1 MNTTLTAADKT
12 IVSASLSVARLTGRW
27 DNERDIRVT
36 VTIDSLSDVS
46 LLAPITFY
54 GDVRLSNRNDDWSF
68 EGGDVYSASPVDWTY
83 DEDADGIRYFYSE
96 DESIIVSG
104 YLAREVA
111 DMICDLVQSASID
124 AQRAYEDQLRKSL
137 GL

>member
-1 MNTTLTAADKT
+1 MSTTLTATDRT

-36 VTIDSLSDVS
+36 VTIDSLSDVT
-46 LLAPITFY
+46 LPAPLTFY

-68 EGGDVYSASPVDWTY
+68 EGGDVYSASPVDWKY
-83 DEDADGIRYFYSE
+83 DEDADGIRYSYSE

-104 YLAREVA
+104 YLAHEVA
-111 DMICDLVQSASID
+111 GMICDFVRSASID
-124 AQRAYEDQLRKSL
+124 AQSAYEQALNKAL